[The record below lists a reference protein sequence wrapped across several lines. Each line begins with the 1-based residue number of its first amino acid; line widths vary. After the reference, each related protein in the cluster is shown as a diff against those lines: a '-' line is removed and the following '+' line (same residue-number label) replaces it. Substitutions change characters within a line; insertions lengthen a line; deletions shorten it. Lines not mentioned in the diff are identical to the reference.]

1 MSNNNLI
8 EIWKKQT
15 IWIMKLIKIKYLV
28 SIVLSLNDFIMFKM
42 LVCLLTYLNN
52 SQIIQNKV
60 VTKSKLNLLQ
70 R

>member
-1 MSNNNLI
+1 M
-8 EIWKKQT
+8 E
-15 IWIMKLIKIKYLV
+15 LIKIKYLV